1 MGWAISVVPVAM
13 LMMGAAEPRVR
24 VLPLK
29 M

>member
-13 LMMGAAEPRVR
+13 LMTGEADPSVR